1 MNYKDYNDF
10 ELISYI
16 RESSEE
22 ANEIIFEKYKPLI
35 VSLATKM
42 VNYSP
47 NLGLEI
53 NDLIQE
59 GMIGLSTAIN
69 AFNENDE
76 TSFYTYAKTCIE
88 RKIISTMIAAKR
100 QKHKILN
107 ESMSIEL
114 YTDDNNTSIIDA
126 LVVDNSYNPENVI
139 FQTENELKLIEEIR
153 KELTPL
159 EEQVFDLKISGFKY
173 REIADILDKELKVI
187 DNALNRLKTKV
198 KNILQQN
205 SKDA

>member
-16 RESSEE
+16 RENSEE

-76 TSFYTYAKTCIE
+76 ASFYTYAKTCIE

-198 KNILQQN
+198 KNILQKHN
-205 SKDA
+205 L

>member
-76 TSFYTYAKTCIE
+76 ASFYTYAKTCIE
-88 RKIISTMIAAKR
+88 RKIISTIVAAKR

-114 YTDDNNTSIIDA
+114 YTDDNNTGIIDA

-139 FQTENELKLIEEIR
+139 FQTENEIKLIEEIR

-198 KNILQQN
+198 KNILQKHN
-205 SKDA
+205 L

>member
-16 RESSEE
+16 RENSEE
-22 ANEIIFEKYKPLI
+22 ANEILFEKYKPMI
-35 VSLATKM
+35 VTLATKM

-59 GMIGLSTAIN
+59 GMLGLNTAIN
-69 AFNENDE
+69 SFNENDE

-88 RKIISTMIAAKR
+88 RKIISTMIGARR

-107 ESMSIEL
+107 ESMSIEI
-114 YTDDNNTSIIDA
+114 YNDDDNSSIMEG
-126 LVVDNSYNPENVI
+126 LVADNSYNPENLIV
-139 FQTENELKLIEEIR
+139 QTEDGNSLYEKIIEQ
-153 KELTPL
+153 LTPL
-159 EEQVFDLKISGFKY
+159 EQQVFELKASGFKY
-173 REIADILDKELKVI
+173 KEIADVLDKDPKVI
-187 DNALNRLKTKV
+187 DNALNRLKTKI
-198 KNILQQN
+198 KNLIER
-205 SKDA
+205 

>member
-76 TSFYTYAKTCIE
+76 ASFYTYAKTCIE

-139 FQTENELKLIEEIR
+139 FQTENEIKLIEEIR

-187 DNALNRLKTKV
+187 DNALNRIKTKV

>member
-76 TSFYTYAKTCIE
+76 ASFYTYAKTCIE
-88 RKIISTMIAAKR
+88 RKIISTMVAAKR

-198 KNILQQN
+198 KNILQKHN
-205 SKDA
+205 KDL

>member
-76 TSFYTYAKTCIE
+76 ASFYTYAKTCIE

-107 ESMSIEL
+107 ESMSLEL

-139 FQTENELKLIEEIR
+139 FQTENEIKLIEEIR

-187 DNALNRLKTKV
+187 DNALNRIKTKV

>member
-16 RESSEE
+16 RENSEE
-22 ANEIIFEKYKPLI
+22 ANEILFEKYKPMI
-35 VSLATKM
+35 VTLATKM

-59 GMIGLSTAIN
+59 GMLGLNTAIN
-69 AFNENDE
+69 SFNENDE

-88 RKIISTMIAAKR
+88 RKIISTMVSAKR

-107 ESMSIEL
+107 ESMSIEV
-114 YTDDNNTSIIDA
+114 YNDEDNSNIMEG
-126 LVVDNSYNPENVI
+126 LVADNSYNPENIIV
-139 FQTENELKLIEEIR
+139 QTEDGNNLYEKIIEQ
-153 KELTPL
+153 LTPL
-159 EEQVFDLKISGFKY
+159 EQQVFELKASGFKY
-173 REIADILDKELKVI
+173 KEIADILDKEPKVI
-187 DNALNRLKTKV
+187 DNALNRLKTKI
-198 KNILQQN
+198 KNLIER
-205 SKDA
+205 

>member
-22 ANEIIFEKYKPLI
+22 ANEILFEKYKPLI
-35 VSLATKM
+35 VGFATKM

-69 AFNENDE
+69 TFNENDE
-76 TSFYTYAKTCIE
+76 ASFFTYAKTCIE
-88 RKIISTMIAAKR
+88 RKIISTIVAAKR

-107 ESMSIEL
+107 ESMSIEI
-114 YTDDNNTSIIDA
+114 YSDDNSAGIIDA
-126 LVVDNSYNPENVI
+126 LVVDNSYNPENII
-139 FQTENELKLIEEIR
+139 FQNENEVKLIEEIR
-153 KELTPL
+153 KQLTPL

-198 KNILQQN
+198 KNILEKQE
-205 SKDA
+205 KDL

>member
-16 RESSEE
+16 RENSEE

-76 TSFYTYAKTCIE
+76 ASFYTYAKTCIE
-88 RKIISTMIAAKR
+88 RKIISTMVAAKR

-139 FQTENELKLIEEIR
+139 FQTENEIKLIEEIR

-198 KNILQQN
+198 KNILQKHN
-205 SKDA
+205 L

>member
-76 TSFYTYAKTCIE
+76 ASFYTYAKTCIE

-198 KNILQQN
+198 KNILQKHN
-205 SKDA
+205 L

>member
-16 RESSEE
+16 RENSEE

-76 TSFYTYAKTCIE
+76 ASFYTYAKTCIE

-139 FQTENELKLIEEIR
+139 FQTENEIKLIEEIR

-198 KNILQQN
+198 KNILQKHN
-205 SKDA
+205 L